1 MTATSF
7 DENMD
12 QLHGEHLTA
21 EELVMTATGC
31 KVLVTTMIK
40 LHILKSGPYMIN
52 GIAAINERFSA
63 MIISTL
69 ESYVNIVH

>member
-1 MTATSF
+1 MKETRTATSF

-31 KVLVTTMIK
+31 KVLVTIMIK

-52 GIAAINERFSA
+52 VIAAINERFSELLL
-63 MIISTL
+63 S
-69 ESYVNIVH
+69 VP